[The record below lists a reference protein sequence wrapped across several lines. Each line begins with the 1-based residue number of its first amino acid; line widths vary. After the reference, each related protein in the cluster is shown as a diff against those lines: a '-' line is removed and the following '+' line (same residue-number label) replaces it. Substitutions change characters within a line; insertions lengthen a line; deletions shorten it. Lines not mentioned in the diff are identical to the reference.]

1 MKKITRTIKKDVVEI
16 TLYTY
21 DTESLETTTDYSYE
35 MTDKEMTKHFEK
47 KYSSVGKV
55 VSVKVKES
63 ENIKVSMDVET
74 FVSLATV
81 IPAVNDSPEMPEPIY
96 DPVEPTKDCE

>member
-16 TLYTY
+16 TMYAY
-21 DTESLETTTDYSYE
+21 DTESLEKTTDFAYE
-35 MTDKEMTKHFEK
+35 MTDKELIKHFEK
-47 KYSSVGKV
+47 KYSSIGKV
-55 VSVKVKES
+55 VSVEVKDI

-81 IPAVNDSPEMPEPIY
+81 TPAVSDSPEMPEPF
-96 DPVEPTKDCE
+96 